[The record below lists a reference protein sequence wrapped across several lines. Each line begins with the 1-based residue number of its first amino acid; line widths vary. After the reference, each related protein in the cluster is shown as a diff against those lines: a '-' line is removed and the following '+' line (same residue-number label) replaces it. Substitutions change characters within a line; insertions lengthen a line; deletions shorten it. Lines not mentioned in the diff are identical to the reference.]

1 MTQLYIYILFH
12 ILFHY
17 EYSELSWWLS
27 SKEFACSAGDVGSIP
42 GREDPLEE
50 GTATHFSILAWKIPQ
65 REEPGGLLS
74 SVEKKLDRTE
84 MTEYTCTH

>member
-50 GTATHFSILAWKIPQ
+50 GTATHFSILAWKIPM
-65 REEPGGLLS
+65 
-74 SVEKKLDRTE
+74 DRGVWWVMIHRVANSQT
-84 MTEYTCTH
+84 